1 MTEKQIC
8 QLCDRQVPE
17 ITEHHLIPK
26 EKGGKNY
33 ETAMLCKMCHNQ
45 IHALYTNK
53 ELAARLFSIPRLKND
68 ENIKRYLKFIVKM
81 PGETIIPIKKAKNR
95 RKRRQ

>member
-1 MTEKQIC
+1 MTEKHIC

-26 EKGGKNY
+26 EKGGKHY
-33 ETAMLCKMCHNQ
+33 STAMLCRMCHTQ

-53 ELAARLFSIPRLKND
+53 ELAARLFSIARLKND
-68 ENIKRYLKFIVKM
+68 DNIKKYLDFIVKM

-95 RKRRQ
+95 KKRR